1 MLMQQLQQELMPLLL
16 SHARFGLSDLKETQT
31 QPVKSPDPEFDT
43 VYYTADR
50 LRTQEEALGGKAEEP
65 SMVSE
70 QLPKN
75 KVNFLQLFW
84 QEL

>member
-43 VYYTADR
+43 VYYTAAT
-50 LRTQEEALGGKAEEP
+50 LSPFISQEEP